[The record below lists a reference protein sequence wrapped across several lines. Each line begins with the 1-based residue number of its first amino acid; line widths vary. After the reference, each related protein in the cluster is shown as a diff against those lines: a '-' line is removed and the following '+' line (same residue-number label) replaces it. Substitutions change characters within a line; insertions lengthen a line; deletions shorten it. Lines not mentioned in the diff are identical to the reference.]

1 MKTYYAFSTNY
12 ILKVKCGDIMN
23 DVMFENKTETQKMLF
38 IAVGIAFASQA
49 YINFMVS
56 NFRISFAIILLPI
69 CLLTFKEVDFL
80 ETGLLSTI
88 FVYILRVITYFIA
101 NPINDSVMLHGAKIY
116 FPETFFYGGYS
127 LFFFLFNRKNK
138 IYNIDLIFL
147 ILIACDFFANS
158 IEVLVRALTTPTR
171 LTFSLFAG
179 LLFIAII
186 RSLLAWIILNIMN
199 QYKTFLMR
207 KEHEDRYKKLL
218 WMTSKLN
225 SEVYWMEKSMDSIEK
240 VMTSAYS
247 LYSKISFNEDR
258 DNWQELSVEIAKD
271 IHEIKKDY
279 GLVVRGV
286 KSLTQN
292 KLQDD
297 CLSFYDIFDILK
309 QKFTNIPLLEVKNI
323 KFEFISGKNFF
334 TTKHYFLMSVFRNL
348 IMNAIDAVENLEEGK
363 ILFIHDEGIYNS
375 ENVHI
380 FKVIDNGHGIE
391 NEDIEH
397 IFSPGFSTKINYET
411 GNVNRGLGLS
421 IVSEIVKSRLKGDLK
436 VNSTKEKGTTFT
448 IYISK
453 KVLEEVSYEDFNN
466 RR

>member
-1 MKTYYAFSTNY
+1 MN
-12 ILKVKCGDIMN
+12 DIM
-23 DVMFENKTETQKMLF
+23 FETKTRTQKMLF

-69 CLLTFKEVDFL
+69 CLFIFKEVDTL
-80 ETGLLSTI
+80 KTGLLST
-88 FVYILRVITYFIA
+88 FLVYIFRIITYFIA
-101 NPINDSVMLHGAKIY
+101 NPTVDGAILYGSQIY

-127 LFFFLFNRKNK
+127 LFFFLFNRKK
-138 IYNIDLIFL
+138 QIYNIDLIFL
-147 ILIACDFFANS
+147 LLIVCDFFANS
-158 IEVLVRALTTPTR
+158 IEVLVRALTTPTS
-171 LTFSLFAG
+171 LTLSLFAG

-186 RSLLAWIILNIMN
+186 RSLLAWIILNIMK

-240 VMTSAYS
+240 VMSSAYS

-258 DNWQELSVEIAKD
+258 ENWQELSVEIAKD

-286 KSLTQN
+286 KALTDN
-292 KLQDD
+292 KLHDTT
-297 CLSFYDIFDILK
+297 SFYDIFDILK
-309 QKFTNIPLLEVKNI
+309 EKFTNIPLLEVKDI
-323 KFEFISGKNFF
+323 KFEFKSGKNFL

-348 IMNAIDAVENLEEGK
+348 LMNAIDAVENEKEGK
-363 ILFIHDEGIYNS
+363 IIFIHDEGIYNNES
-375 ENVHI
+375 VHI

-391 NEDIEH
+391 DEDIEH

-421 IVSEIVKSRLKGDLK
+421 IVNEIVTSRLKGDLK

-453 KVLEEVSYEDFNN
+453 KVLEEVSDEDFNN